1 MDSYRAAKWFW
12 SKWTE
17 FFCGWLLL
25 LGRGNADNYVAVA
38 TEIYIES
45 LRCDPEHDARAID
58 AQTKCWM
65 GKQKAQ
71 SWMQSLC
78 TFRFQSPRTVK
89 PHQPVM
95 PGDGPGELLTDLS
108 KKVAHGAPWHDNGWD
123 CQRTWIV
130 QTFKY
135 TIGFLHLKNLMPWV
149 TNPTSTYINTSFF
162 SLLLGTLLSC
172 SGNCKG
178 CSERQPQSQQSSSR
192 ICISPSKRCRGRG
205 PSNLQWIWFDTSIT
219 HSQDGSWWWRGWRV
233 SLFEILRLVTIPHGS
248 F

>member
-1 MDSYRAAKWFW
+1 M
-12 SKWTE
+12 
-17 FFCGWLLL
+17 GWLLL

-45 LRCDPEHDARAID
+45 LRCYPEHDARAID

-65 GKQKAQ
+65 GKQKVQ

-89 PHQPVM
+89 PHPPVM

-130 QTFKY
+130 QTFLLSRIPSFEK
-135 TIGFLHLKNLMPWV
+135 LNALWDQPH
-149 TNPTSTYINTSFF
+149 INTSFF

-178 CSERQPQSQQSSSR
+178 CSEGQPQSQRSSSR
-192 ICISPSKRCRGRG
+192 ICISPIKRCRGRG
-205 PSNLQWIWFDTSIT
+205 PSNLQSIWFDTSIT
-219 HSQDGSWWWRGWRV
+219 HSQNGSWRWRGWRV
-233 SLFEILRLVTIPHGS
+233 SLFEILRLVTIPHG
-248 F
+248 